1 MEEIM
6 KLKMSRKARE
16 NMLGY
21 AFVSIWIIGFL
32 IFTLIPIVRTF
43 LFSFHKITITADG
56 IRQNFIGMSNYGT
69 DEMVSRVCEMNNLE
83 DGDKIYVGEIILYVP
98 IVIVFALAISLIL
111 NMKLKGKGFFRT
123 LFFLPV
129 IIISGPV
136 MEEFIDQGVTSIQGV
151 DQMSFYKDLIFALP
165 EFLGTLLNTL
175 VNSFVMI
182 LWFSGVQ
189 ILIFLSALQK
199 IDRPIYEAA
208 QIDGASRWEA
218 FWKITLPT
226 MRPMIIL
233 NIVYTIISISTFT
246 LNEVIIVIQEN
257 SFSSTTGLGY
267 AAALAWIYFI
277 ILLLIIGIFML
288 LYGPKKENP
297 YGEKIKKQ
305 KRKGGRH
312 AKVSQ

>member
-1 MEEIM
+1 
-6 KLKMSRKARE
+6 
-16 NMLGY
+16 
-21 AFVSIWIIGFL
+21 
-32 IFTLIPIVRTF
+32 
-43 LFSFHKITITADG
+43 
-56 IRQNFIGMSNYGT
+56 MSNYK
-69 DEMVSRVCEMNNLE
+69 DAFLSDVKFVDVLIE
-83 DGDKIYVGEIILYVP
+83 YVGEIILYVP

-151 DQMSFYKDLIFALP
+151 DQMSFYKDLI
-165 EFLGTLLNTL
+165 LGTLLNTL

-277 ILLLIIGIFML
+277 ILLLIIWS
-288 LYGPKKENP
+288 KER
-297 YGEKIKKQ
+297 ESIW
-305 KRKGGRH
+305 RKN
-312 AKVSQ
+312 

>member
-1 MEEIM
+1 M

-56 IRQNFIGMSNYGT
+56 IRQNFIGMSNYK
-69 DEMVSRVCEMNNLE
+69 DAFLSDVKFVDVLIE
-83 DGDKIYVGEIILYVP
+83 YVGEIILYVP

-165 EFLGTLLNTL
+165 EFLGTLLNTFL
-175 VNSFVMI
+175 LTNLCMASSFPFLLFNFFSIWI
-182 LWFSGVQ
+182 L
-189 ILIFLSALQK
+189 FL
-199 IDRPIYEAA
+199 
-208 QIDGASRWEA
+208 W
-218 FWKITLPT
+218 
-226 MRPMIIL
+226 
-233 NIVYTIISISTFT
+233 TI
-246 LNEVIIVIQEN
+246 
-257 SFSSTTGLGY
+257 
-267 AAALAWIYFI
+267 
-277 ILLLIIGIFML
+277 
-288 LYGPKKENP
+288 
-297 YGEKIKKQ
+297 
-305 KRKGGRH
+305 
-312 AKVSQ
+312 

>member
-1 MEEIM
+1 
-6 KLKMSRKARE
+6 
-16 NMLGY
+16 
-21 AFVSIWIIGFL
+21 
-32 IFTLIPIVRTF
+32 
-43 LFSFHKITITADG
+43 
-56 IRQNFIGMSNYGT
+56 MSNYK
-69 DEMVSRVCEMNNLE
+69 DAFLSDVKFVDVLIE
-83 DGDKIYVGEIILYVP
+83 YVGEIILYVP

>member
-1 MEEIM
+1 M

-16 NMLGY
+16 NVLGY

-56 IRQNFIGMSNYGT
+56 IRQSFIGLSNYK
-69 DEMVSRVCEMNNLE
+69 DAFLSDVKFVDVLIE
-83 DGDKIYVGEIILYVP
+83 YVGEIILYVP
-98 IVIVFALAISLIL
+98 IVIVFALAIALIL
-111 NMKLKGKGFFRT
+111 NMKLAGKGFFRT

-151 DQMSFYKDLIFALP
+151 DQMQFYQDLILALP
-165 EFLGTLLNTL
+165 EFLGTLLSTL

-208 QIDGASRWEA
+208 QIDGASRWES

-226 MRPMIIL
+226 MRPMVVL
-233 NIVYTIISISTFT
+233 NIIYTIISISTFT
-246 LNEVIIVIQEN
+246 LNEVIVVIQEN

-277 ILLLIIGIFML
+277 VLLLVIGVFIL
-288 LYGPKKENP
+288 VYGLKKENP
-297 YGEKIKKQ
+297 YGSKVKMKKQ

-312 AKVSQ
+312 AKVKS

>member
-1 MEEIM
+1 M

-56 IRQNFIGMSNYGT
+56 IRQNFIGMSNYK
-69 DEMVSRVCEMNNLE
+69 DAFLSDVKFVDVLIE
-83 DGDKIYVGEIILYVP
+83 YVGEIILYVP